1 MADKY
6 YRLVFEM
13 SDGTTRETAFTVPA
27 GASAYEVA
35 VENGFEGDEKA
46 WLESLKGAD
55 GTGTGSGTA
64 GADGEDGVG
73 IAAVEQTTVS
83 EEDGGENVITVTLTD
98 GTASSFTV
106 KNGSKGSPGEK
117 GDPGESGPQGEKG
130 DPGESGPQGEKG
142 DPGET
147 GPQGEKGDPGE
158 TGPQGEKGDPG
169 ETGPQGEKGDPG
181 YTPVKGTDYYTDEEK
196 TEMVEL
202 VLAALP
208 TWEGGSY

>member
-6 YRLVFEM
+6 YRLVFKM

-55 GTGTGSGTA
+55 GTGSGSGAA

-98 GTASSFTV
+98 GTVSTFAV
-106 KNGSKGSPGEK
+106 KNGSKGSRGEK
-117 GDPGESGPQGEKG
+117 GDTGDPGPQGEKG
-130 DPGESGPQGEKG
+130 DPGEA
-142 DPGET
+142 
-147 GPQGEKGDPGE
+147 
-158 TGPQGEKGDPG
+158 
-169 ETGPQGEKGDPG
+169 G
-181 YTPVKGTDYYTDEEK
+181 YTPVKGTDYYTEADK
-196 TEMVEL
+196 SEMVEQ

>member
-46 WLESLKGAD
+46 WLESLKGED

-64 GADGEDGVG
+64 SADGEDGVG
-73 IAAVEQTTVS
+73 IAAVEQTVFS

-98 GTASSFTV
+98 GTASTFTV
-106 KNGSKGSPGEK
+106 KNGSKGSP
-117 GDPGESGPQGEKG
+117 GEKG

-196 TEMVEL
+196 VEMVEL